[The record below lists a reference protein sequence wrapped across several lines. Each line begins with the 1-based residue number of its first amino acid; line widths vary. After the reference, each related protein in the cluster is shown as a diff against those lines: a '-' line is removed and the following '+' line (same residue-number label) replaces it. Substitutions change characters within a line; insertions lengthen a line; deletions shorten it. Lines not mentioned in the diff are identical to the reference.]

1 MSEILSVNNL
11 SFSYKKNSEIL
22 KNISFEVYKGDV
34 LSVIGPNGAGKTTL
48 FKCLL
53 GQLKPATGSILVDGL
68 SVADIS
74 DSFRA
79 GKMAYIPQLTSLV
92 FDYSVLDTVL
102 MGTVNSLGVL
112 SVPGRTQYESARE
125 AMALVG
131 IERLSERKMSE
142 LSGGEKQLVYI
153 ARAIAQKA
161 DILIMDE
168 PTSSLDYG
176 NQIKIMN
183 VISALGAQG
192 YSVLISMHNPKVARK
207 YSTKTLAIFEGSIK
221 AFGTSGEII
230 TEEFIN
236 DLYSIE

>member
-11 SFSYKKNSEIL
+11 SFSYKKNSETL

-79 GKMAYIPQLTSLV
+79 GKMAYIPQLTSPV

-192 YSVLISMHNPKVARK
+192 YTVLISMHNPKAARK

-221 AFGTSGEII
+221 AFGTSVEII